1 MNVEIPDDLVAYVA
15 SAINRRAEWCRKDT
29 GHAPDDV
36 IALRRDADRL
46 DEIADRMES
55 ELEPSTPGVIKLSE
69 LTVMMSPDDAGV
81 LIEIAQAALR
91 WRAAMP
97 DEVDYREQDAA
108 CNALQAALR
117 KVQP

>member
-55 ELEPSTPGVIKLSE
+55 E
-69 LTVMMSPDDAGV
+69 
-81 LIEIAQAALR
+81 
-91 WRAAMP
+91 
-97 DEVDYREQDAA
+97 QDAA